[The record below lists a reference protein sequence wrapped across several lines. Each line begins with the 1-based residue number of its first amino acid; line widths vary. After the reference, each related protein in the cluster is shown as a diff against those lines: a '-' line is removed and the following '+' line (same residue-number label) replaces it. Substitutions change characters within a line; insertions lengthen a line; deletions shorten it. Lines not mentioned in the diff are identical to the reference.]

1 MQLPCREGGAV
12 DSAAPRRHTAGME
25 SELSPPRTLDEALSL
40 LQVVCAELVA
50 LGAENG
56 RLQAR
61 VQELEAR
68 LGQNS
73 TNSSRPPSS
82 DPPAAPPARP
92 APPRGQR
99 PGGQPGHPPHQR
111 ALLPPEQVDTV
122 VLHWPTHC
130 RGCDRPLAPVAVGEP
145 VRHQVT
151 ELPPVRAVVT
161 EHQLHHVCCAA
172 CGITTCAVLPVAVPQ
187 GAFGPRLQATVAV
200 LSGRYRLSRR
210 EVVGVCTDVLGVP
223 LAVGSVDRLCQA
235 TARALAGPVAALQA
249 AVQQA
254 PHAHADETGWREA
267 GQRRGLWVVVTT
279 LATVFTLAPSR
290 GRGVIQEVLGEGFAG
305 YLISDRWSAYTWIDP
320 ARRQVC
326 WAHLKR
332 DFQKLVDY
340 GGPGRAIGQ
349 DALRLLSGLFGA
361 WADLRADPSQRPR
374 FGRRARQYQWRLRRV
389 LERGQQCGCDKTANF
404 CTALLKL
411 WPALGTFVTVSGVEP
426 TNNAA
431 EQAIRP
437 AVLWRKGSFGTQSA
451 AGNRFVERLLS
462 VAATCR
468 QHDRSLLAYLTAV
481 CTAAQADQPILSLL
495 PAPLTSLPVSP
506 VTQAA

>member
-1 MQLPCREGGAV
+1 MQAERP
-12 DSAAPRRHTAGME
+12 
-25 SELSPPRTLDEALSL
+25 PPRTLEDALGL
-40 LQVVCAELVA
+40 LQVVSAELAA
-50 LGAENG
+50 LRAENAQW
-56 RLQAR
+56 RAENAQLQAR

-82 DPPAAPPARP
+82 DPPQTPPRPP
-92 APPRGQR
+92 APPTGRQR
-99 PGGQPGHPPHQR
+99 GGQPGHPPHQR
-111 ALLPPEQVDTV
+111 AVVPPEAVDQIV
-122 VLHWPTHC
+122 AHWPTHC
-130 RGCDRPLAPVAVGEP
+130 RGCQRPLSPEAVGEP

-161 EHQLHHVCCAA
+161 EHQLHHVQCDA
-172 CGITTCAVLPVAVPQ
+172 CGMTTCAVLPAEVPA

-210 EVVGVCTDVLGVP
+210 EVVGVCTDVLGAP

-235 TARALAGPVAALQA
+235 TTAALAGPVAALQA

-254 PHAHADETGWREA
+254 PHAHADETSWREA
-267 GQRRGLWVVVTT
+267 GQRCWLWVVVTT
-279 LATVFTLAPSR
+279 LATVYTLAPSR
-290 GRGVIQEVLGEGFAG
+290 GRGVIQELLGERFAG
-305 YLISDRWSAYTWIDP
+305 YLISDRWSAYTWMDP
-320 ARRQVC
+320 LRRQVC

-349 DALRLLSGLFGA
+349 DALRLLGGLFAA
-361 WADLRADPSQRPR
+361 WADLRADPTQRPR
-374 FGRRARQYQWRLRRV
+374 FVRRARQYQWRLRRV
-389 LERGQQCGCDKTANF
+389 LETGQQCGCDKTANF

-411 WPALGTFVTVSGVEP
+411 WPALWTFVTVPGIEP

-451 AGNRFVERLLS
+451 GGARFVTRMLS

-468 QHDRSLLAYLTAV
+468 QQDRSLLAYLTAV
-481 CTAAQADQPILSLL
+481 CTAAQAGLPIPSLL
-495 PAPLTSLPVSP
+495 PTPPLALPNAPVAH
-506 VTQAA
+506 AA

>member
-1 MQLPCREGGAV
+1 
-12 DSAAPRRHTAGME
+12 ME
-25 SELSPPRTLDEALSL
+25 QEPPVPRTLEEALAVVGVL
-40 LQVVCAELVA
+40 WTELQ
-50 LGAENG
+50 
-56 RLQAR
+56 RLQAAYGELQSR

-82 DPPAAPPARP
+82 DPPETLPRPPAAPSR
-92 APPRGQR
+92 RR
-99 PGGQPGHPPHQR
+99 RGGQPGHPPHQR
-111 ALLPPEQVDTV
+111 ALVPVEQVDQV
-122 VLHWPTHC
+122 VAHWPAHC
-130 RGCDRPLAPVAVGEP
+130 RGCQAPLGQTAVGEP
-145 VRHQVT
+145 GRHQVT

-161 EHQLHHVCCAA
+161 EHQLHHVQCPA
-172 CGITTCAVLPVAVPQ
+172 CGTTTCAGLPLDVPA
-187 GAFGPRLQATVAV
+187 GTFGPRLHATVAV
-200 LSGRYRLSRR
+200 LTGRYRLSRR
-210 EVVGVCTDVLGVP
+210 EVVGVCTDVLGAP

-235 TARALAGPVAALQA
+235 TAAALAAPVAELEQ

-254 PHAHADETGWREA
+254 PYAHADETGWREA
-267 GQRRGLWVVVTT
+267 GQRCWLWVVVTT

-290 GRGVIQEVLGEGFAG
+290 SSAVIQGLLGAQFAG
-305 YLISDRWSAYTWIDP
+305 YLISDRWSAYTWLDP
-320 ARRQVC
+320 TRRQVC

-340 GGPGRAIGQ
+340 GGPGRVIGQ
-349 DALRLLSGLFGA
+349 DALRLLGGLFGA
-361 WADLRADPSQRPR
+361 WADLRADPTQRPR
-374 FGRRARQYQWRLRRV
+374 FIRRARQYQWRLRRV
-389 LERGQQCGCDKTANF
+389 LERGQQSHCDKTANF

-411 WPALGTFVTVSGVEP
+411 WPALWTFVTVPGIEP

-462 VAATCR
+462 VAATCK

-481 CTAAQADQPILSLL
+481 CTAAQRGQPSPALL
-495 PAPLTSLPVSP
+495 PASPSALPTVP
-506 VTQAA
+506 TAQAA

>member
-1 MQLPCREGGAV
+1 MQAELPT
-12 DSAAPRRHTAGME
+12 PQ
-25 SELSPPRTLDEALSL
+25 TLAEALAL
-40 LQVVCAELVA
+40 LQVVCAELAA
-50 LGAENG
+50 LRAENA

-61 VQELEAR
+61 VQALEAR

-82 DPPAAPPARP
+82 DSPAAPPRPPAAPTVR
-92 APPRGQR
+92 RR
-99 PGGQPGHPPHQR
+99 GGQPGHPPHQR
-111 ALLPPEQVDTV
+111 ALLPPEQVDQLV
-122 VLHWPTHC
+122 AHWPTHC
-130 RGCDRPLAPVAVGEP
+130 RGCQAPLPPLAAGEP

-161 EHQLHHVCCAA
+161 EHQLQHVRCAG
-172 CGITTCAVLPVAVPQ
+172 CGTTTCAVLPADVPP

-210 EVVGVCTDVLGVP
+210 EVVGVCTDVLGAP
-223 LAVGSVDRLCQA
+223 LAVGSVDGLCQA
-235 TARALAGPVAALQA
+235 TAAALAAPVAELEQ

-254 PHAHADETGWREA
+254 AAAHADETSWREA
-267 GQRRGLWVVVTT
+267 GQRRWLWVVVTA

-290 GRGVIQEVLGEGFAG
+290 GRGVIQGLLGERFAG
-305 YLISDRWSAYTWIDP
+305 YLISDRWAAYTWLDP
-320 ARRQVC
+320 TRRQVC

-340 GGPGRAIGQ
+340 GGPGRVIGR
-349 DALRLLSGLFGA
+349 DALRLQAGLFGA
-361 WADLRADPSQRPR
+361 WADLRADPTQRPR
-374 FGRRARQYQWRLRRV
+374 FVRRARQYQWRLRRV
-389 LERGQQCGCDKTANF
+389 LERGQQAPCDKTANF

-411 WPALGTFVTVSGVEP
+411 WPALWTFVTVPGVEP

-431 EQAIRP
+431 EQALRP

-468 QHDRSLLAYLTAV
+468 QQDRSLLAYLIAV
-481 CTAAQADQPILSLL
+481 CTAAQSGHPIPSLL
-495 PAPLTSLPVSP
+495 PAPPTALPTSP
-506 VTQAA
+506 VAQAA

>member
-1 MQLPCREGGAV
+1 MPAELP
-12 DSAAPRRHTAGME
+12 
-25 SELSPPRTLDEALSL
+25 PPQTLAEALDL
-40 LQVVCAELVA
+40 LQVVCAELAA
-50 LGAENG
+50 LRAENA

-61 VQELEAR
+61 VQALEAR

-82 DPPAAPPARP
+82 DPPETPPRPP
-92 APPRGQR
+92 APPTGRR
-99 PGGQPGHPPHQR
+99 RGGQPGHPPHQR
-111 ALLPPEQVDTV
+111 AVVPPEQVDAV
-122 VLHWPTHC
+122 VVHWPTHC
-130 RGCDRPLAPVAVGEP
+130 RQCAAPLAGEAVGEP

-161 EHQLHHVCCAA
+161 EHQLQHVHCGA
-172 CGITTCAVLPVAVPQ
+172 CGTTTCAILPAAVPA

-200 LSGRYRLSRR
+200 LAGRYRLSRR
-210 EVVGVCTDVLGVP
+210 EVVGVCTDVLGAP

-235 TARALAGPVAALQA
+235 TAAALAGPVAALEA

-254 PHAHADETGWREA
+254 PHAHADETSWREA
-267 GQRRGLWVVVTT
+267 GQRRWLWVVVTT

-290 GRGVIQEVLGEGFAG
+290 GRGVIQGLLGEHFAG
-305 YLISDRWSAYTWIDP
+305 YLISDRWSAYTWLEP
-320 ARRQVC
+320 TQRQVC

-340 GGPGRAIGQ
+340 GGPGRAIGR
-349 DALRLLSGLFGA
+349 DALRRLGGLFGA
-361 WADLRADPSQRPR
+361 WADLRADPTQRPR
-374 FGRRARQYQWRLRRV
+374 FVRRARQYQWRLRRV
-389 LERGQQCGCDKTANF
+389 LEQGQQCGCDKTANF

-411 WPALGTFVTVSGVEP
+411 WPALWTFVTVPGIAP

-451 AGNRFVERLLS
+451 GGNAFVTRLLS
-462 VAATCR
+462 VAATCK
-468 QHDRSLLAYLTAV
+468 QHDRSLLAYVTAV
-481 CTAAQADQPILSLL
+481 CTAAQRGQPSPSLL
-495 PAPLTSLPVSP
+495 PAPPTALPTAP
-506 VTQAA
+506 AAHAA

>member
-1 MQLPCREGGAV
+1 
-12 DSAAPRRHTAGME
+12 ME
-25 SELSPPRTLDEALSL
+25 AELAPPRTLDEALGL
-40 LQVVCAELVA
+40 LQVVCAELAA
-50 LGAENG
+50 LRAENA

-82 DPPAAPPARP
+82 DPPETPPRP
-92 APPRGQR
+92 PGPPRGR
-99 PGGQPGHPPHQR
+99 KRGGQPGHPPHQR
-111 ALLPPEQVDTV
+111 ALVPPEHVDQIIA
-122 VLHWPTHC
+122 HWPTHC
-130 RGCDRPLAPVAVGEP
+130 RRCQTPLAPLAAGEP

-161 EHQLHHVCCAA
+161 EHQLQHVQCAA
-172 CGITTCAVLPVAVPQ
+172 CGTTTCAVLPAEVPA

-210 EVVGVCTDVLGVP
+210 EVVGVCTDVLGAP

-235 TARALAGPVAALQA
+235 TARALAAPMAALEA

-254 PHAHADETGWREA
+254 AAAHADETGWREA
-267 GQRRGLWVVVTT
+267 GQRCWLWVLVTAV
-279 LATVFTLAPSR
+279 ATIFTLAPSR
-290 GRGVIQEVLGEGFAG
+290 GRGVIQGLLGVTFAG
-305 YLISDRWSAYTWIDP
+305 YLISDRWAAYTWIDP
-320 ARRQVC
+320 TRRQVC

-349 DALRLLSGLFGA
+349 DALRLLGGLFGA
-361 WADLRADPSQRPR
+361 WADLRADPTQRAR

-389 LERGQQCGCDKTANF
+389 LERGQQCGCEKTAHF

-411 WPALGTFVTVSGVEP
+411 WPALWTFVTVPGIEP

-431 EQAIRP
+431 EQASRP

-462 VAATCR
+462 VAATCK

-481 CTAAQADQPILSLL
+481 CTAAQAGQPIPSLL
-495 PAPLTSLPVSP
+495 PAPPTALPVAP
-506 VTQAA
+506 AAQAA

>member
-1 MQLPCREGGAV
+1 MV
-12 DSAAPRRHTAGME
+12 DDTPA
-25 SELSPPRTLDEALSL
+25 PRTLEDALAL
-40 LQVVCAELVA
+40 LDLVCAELVA
-50 LGAENG
+50 LRAENAQL
-56 RLQAR
+56 RAR

-68 LGQNS
+68 LGQHS

-82 DPPAAPPARP
+82 DPPETPPRPP
-92 APPRGQR
+92 APPNGRR
-99 PGGQPGHPPHQR
+99 RGGQPGHPPHQR
-111 ALLPPEQVDTV
+111 ALVPLEQVDQLV
-122 VLHWPTHC
+122 AHWPPHC
-130 RGCDRPLAPVAVGEP
+130 RGCQAPLAPIAAGEP
-145 VRHQVT
+145 VRHPVT

-161 EHQLHHVCCAA
+161 EHQLHHVQCAA
-172 CGITTCAVLPVAVPQ
+172 CGTTTCAVLPTDVPA

-235 TARALAGPVAALQA
+235 TARALAEPVAALEQ

-254 PHAHADETGWREA
+254 PAAHADETSWRQA
-267 GQRRGLWVVVTT
+267 GQRCWLWVVVTA

-290 GRGVIQEVLGEGFAG
+290 GRGVIQGVLGAGFAG
-305 YLISDRWSAYTWIDP
+305 YLISDRWSAYTWLDP
-320 ARRQVC
+320 VQRQVC

-340 GGPGRAIGQ
+340 GGPGRTIGQ
-349 DALRLLSGLFGA
+349 DALRLLGGLFGA
-361 WADLRADPSQRPR
+361 WADLRADPTQRAR
-374 FGRRARQYQWRLRRV
+374 FVRRARQYHWRLRRV
-389 LERGQQCGCDKTANF
+389 LERGQQAPCDKTANC

-411 WPALGTFVTVSGVEP
+411 WPALWTFVTVPGIEP

-451 AGNRFVERLLS
+451 GGNAFVTRLLS
-462 VAATCR
+462 IAATCK

-481 CTAAQADQPILSLL
+481 CTAAQAGQSIPSLL
-495 PAPLTSLPVSP
+495 PAPPTALPAAP
-506 VTQAA
+506 VAQAA

>member
-1 MQLPCREGGAV
+1 MW
-12 DSAAPRRHTAGME
+12 
-25 SELSPPRTLDEALSL
+25 SEPPVPQTLDEATAL
-40 LQVVCAELVA
+40 LRLAWDQLEH
-50 LGAENG
+50 
-56 RLQAR
+56 LQAR

-82 DPPAAPPARP
+82 DPPSKPPRPPAGPTGR
-92 APPRGQR
+92 RR
-99 PGGQPGHPPHQR
+99 GGQPGHTPHQR
-111 ALLPPEQVDTV
+111 ALLPPEQVDQRV
-122 VLHWPTHC
+122 VHWPSHC
-130 RGCDRPLAPVAVGEP
+130 RRCQAPLSLVATGEP
-145 VRHQVT
+145 VRRQVT

-161 EHQLHHVCCAA
+161 EHQLQHVRCGA
-172 CGITTCAVLPVAVPQ
+172 CGTTTCAGLPGDVPA

-200 LSGRYRLSRR
+200 LTGRYRLSRR
-210 EVVGVCTDVLGVP
+210 EVVGVCTDVLGAP
-223 LAVGSVDRLCQA
+223 LAVGSVDHLCQA
-235 TARALAGPVAALQA
+235 TAEALAAPVAELEQ

-254 PHAHADETGWREA
+254 SAAHADETGWREA
-267 GQRRGLWVVVTT
+267 GQRCWLWVVVTAV
-279 LATVFTLAPSR
+279 ATVFTIAPSR
-290 GRGVIQEVLGEGFAG
+290 GRGVIQGLLGVAFAG
-305 YLISDRWSAYTWIDP
+305 YVITDRWSAYTWVDP
-320 ARRQVC
+320 TQRQVC

-340 GGPGRAIGQ
+340 GGPGRVIGQ

-361 WADLRADPSQRPR
+361 WADLRADPTQRER

-411 WPALGTFVTVSGVEP
+411 WPALWTFVAVPGIEP

-437 AVLWRKGSFGTQSA
+437 AVLWRKSSFGTQCV
-451 AGNRFVERLLS
+451 AGNRFVARLLS

-468 QHDRSLLAYLTAV
+468 QQDRSLLAYLTAV
-481 CTAAQADQPILSLL
+481 CTAAQAGHPIPSLL
-495 PAPLTSLPVSP
+495 PAPPTTLPASP
-506 VTQAA
+506 VAHAA

>member
-1 MQLPCREGGAV
+1 MMNDPPA
-12 DSAAPRRHTAGME
+12 
-25 SELSPPRTLDEALSL
+25 PRTLEDALAL
-40 LQVVCAELVA
+40 LDLVWAEVVA
-50 LGAENG
+50 LRAENAQL
-56 RLQAR
+56 RAR

-73 TNSSRPPSS
+73 TNSSRAPSS
-82 DPPAAPPARP
+82 DPPETPPRPP
-92 APPRGQR
+92 APPSGRR
-99 PGGQPGHPPHQR
+99 RGGQPGHPPHQR
-111 ALLPPEQVDTV
+111 ALVPREQVDQV
-122 VLHWPTHC
+122 VAHWPTHC
-130 RGCDRPLAPVAVGEP
+130 RGCQAPLAAEAVGEP

-161 EHQLHHVCCAA
+161 EHQLHHVRCDA
-172 CGITTCAVLPVAVPQ
+172 CGTTTCAPLPADVPN

-210 EVVGVCTDVLGVP
+210 EVVGVGTDVLGAP

-235 TARALAGPVAALQA
+235 TAAALAAPVAELEQ

-254 PHAHADETGWREA
+254 SSAHADETSWREA
-267 GQRRGLWVVVTT
+267 GQRCWLWVVVTAV
-279 LATVFTLAPSR
+279 ATVFTLAPSR
-290 GRGVIQEVLGEGFAG
+290 SSGVIQGLLGATFAG
-305 YLISDRWSAYTWIDP
+305 YRISDRWSAYTWVDP

-326 WAHLKR
+326 WAHLQR

-340 GGPGRAIGQ
+340 GGPGRVIGR
-349 DALRLLSGLFGA
+349 DALRLLGGLFGA
-361 WADLRADPSQRPR
+361 WADLRADPTQRER
-374 FGRRARQYQWRLRRV
+374 FVRRARQYQWRLRRV
-389 LERGQQCGCDKTANF
+389 LERGQQCGCDKTANC

-411 WPALGTFVTVSGVEP
+411 WPALWTFVTVPGIEP

-462 VAATCR
+462 VAATCK
-468 QHDRSLLAYLTAV
+468 QHDRSLLTYLTAV
-481 CTAAQADQPILSLL
+481 CTAAQAGQPIPSLL
-495 PAPLTSLPVSP
+495 PPPPAALPSAPLA
-506 VTQAA
+506 QAA

>member
-1 MQLPCREGGAV
+1 MLERP
-12 DSAAPRRHTAGME
+12 SAATPE
-25 SELSPPRTLDEALSL
+25 EALAL
-40 LQVVCAELVA
+40 LPVLWDEVV
-50 LGAENG
+50 
-56 RLQAR
+56 RLRAR

-82 DPPAAPPARP
+82 DPPETPPRPP
-92 APPRGQR
+92 APPTGRR
-99 PGGQPGHPPHQR
+99 RGGQPGHRPHQR
-111 ALLPPEQVDTV
+111 ALVPLEQVDQV
-122 VLHWPTHC
+122 VAHWPAQC
-130 RGCDRPLAPVAVGEP
+130 RGCQAPLPQTAVGEP

-161 EHQLHHVCCAA
+161 EHQLHHVR
-172 CGITTCAVLPVAVPQ
+172 CGGCGMMTCAQLPADVPV

-223 LAVGSVDRLCQA
+223 LAVGSVDHLCQA
-235 TARALAGPVAALQA
+235 TAAALAGPVAALEQ

-254 PHAHADETGWREA
+254 SHAHADETSWREA
-267 GQRRGLWVVVTT
+267 GQRRWLWVVVTA

-290 GRGVIQEVLGEGFAG
+290 GRGVIQGLLGEAFAG
-305 YLISDRWSAYTWIDP
+305 YLISDRWSAYTWLDP
-320 ARRQVC
+320 TQRQVC

-349 DALRLLSGLFGA
+349 DALRLLGGLFGA
-361 WADLRADPSQRPR
+361 WAELRAAPTQRPR
-374 FGRRARQYQWRLRRV
+374 FVRRARQYQWRLRRV

-411 WPALGTFVTVSGVEP
+411 WPALWTFVTVPGIEP

-451 AGNRFVERLLS
+451 GGNAFVTRLLS
-462 VAATCR
+462 VAATCK

-481 CTAAQADQPILSLL
+481 CTAAQAGLPIPSLL
-495 PAPLTSLPVSP
+495 PAPPTALLVVPGA
-506 VTQAA
+506 QAA